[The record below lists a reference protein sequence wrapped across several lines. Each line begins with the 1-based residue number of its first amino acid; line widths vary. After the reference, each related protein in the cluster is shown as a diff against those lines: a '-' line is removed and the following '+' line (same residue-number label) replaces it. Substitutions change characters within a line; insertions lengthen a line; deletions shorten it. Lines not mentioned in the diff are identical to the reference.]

1 MFNTWYINFD
11 VVNKVLFIVYEFI
24 FCSMEERMYWL
35 ILPVSISLLRVWAQR
50 ISKLKYKVGLLNL
63 KVPMVTNINFLLTF
77 SIDCPGIR
85 L

>member
-1 MFNTWYINFD
+1 MFNIWYINFD

-35 ILPVSISLLRVWAQR
+35 ILRVSISLLRVWAQK

-63 KVPMVTNINFLLTF
+63 LCSEHGIYFF
-77 SIDCPGIR
+77 SDLQFSFIVVF
-85 L
+85 